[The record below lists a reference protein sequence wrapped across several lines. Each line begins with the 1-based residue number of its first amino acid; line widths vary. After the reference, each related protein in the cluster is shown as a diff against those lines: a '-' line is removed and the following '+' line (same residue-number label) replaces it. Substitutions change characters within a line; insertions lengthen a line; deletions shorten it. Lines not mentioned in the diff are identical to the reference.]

1 MMNNFKIDKGN
12 FSVKSEPKVIIRKD
26 IEIVGIG
33 ILPGYTEYDFTN
45 IPEEH
50 HEIFL
55 QAIKT
60 L

>member
-1 MMNNFKIDKGN
+1 MNKFKIDKGEL
-12 FSVKSEPKVIIRKD
+12 SVKSEPKVIIRKD

-33 ILPGYTEYDFTN
+33 ILPGHTEYDFTD
-45 IPEEH
+45 IPEKH

-55 QAIKT
+55 QAIQT